1 MIEYILMI
9 TAIGGAIIALI
20 QRDLL
25 KAAILTAIPGTS
37 LAFLYQYLMAP
48 DVALTQAIV
57 GSAIVPVFIA
67 LAVKKT
73 RRTDEPSESEESGGR

>member
-9 TAIGGAIIALI
+9 TTVLGAIIALM

-25 KAAILTAIPGTS
+25 KAAILTGIPGVS
-37 LAFLYQYLMAP
+37 IAFLYQFLLAP

-57 GSAIVPVFIA
+57 GSAIVPVFFA
-67 LAVKKT
+67 LAVLKT
-73 RRTDEPSESEESGGR
+73 RRTEEEAD

>member
-9 TAIGGAIIALI
+9 VTVLGAVIALM

-25 KAAILTAIPGTS
+25 KAAILTGVSGVAI
-37 LAFLYQYLMAP
+37 AFLYQFLLAP

-57 GSAIVPVFIA
+57 GTAIIPVFIA

-73 RRTDEPSESEESGGR
+73 RRMEEE

>member
-9 TAIGGAIIALI
+9 VTVLGAIIALT

-25 KAAILTAIPGTS
+25 KAAILTGIPGAAI
-37 LAFLYQYLMAP
+37 AFLYQFLLAP

-57 GSAIVPVFIA
+57 GSAIIPVFFA

-73 RRTDEPSESEESGGR
+73 RRMEEE

>member
-9 TAIGGAIIALI
+9 VTVLGAVIALT

-25 KAAILTAIPGTS
+25 KAAILTGIAGAT
-37 LAFLYQYLMAP
+37 LAFLYQFLLAP

-57 GSAIVPVFIA
+57 GSAIIPVFFA

-73 RRTDEPSESEESGGR
+73 RRMEEE

>member
-1 MIEYILMI
+1 MFEYFFMILTIVSAIL
-9 TAIGGAIIALI
+9 ALV

-25 KAAILTAIPGTS
+25 KSTILTGISGAS
-37 LAFLYQYLMAP
+37 LAFLFQLLLTP

-57 GSAIVPVFIA
+57 GAAIIPIFIG

-73 RRTDEPSESEESGGR
+73 SREGR

>member
-9 TAIGGAIIALI
+9 IIVLGAILALM

-25 KAAILTAIPGTS
+25 KAAILTGIPGAS
-37 LAFLYQYLMAP
+37 LAVLYQYLLAP

-67 LAVKKT
+67 LAVYKT
-73 RRTDEPSESEESGGR
+73 RRVED

>member
-9 TAIGGAIIALI
+9 VAFLGALMALV

-25 KAAILTAIPGTS
+25 KAAILTGIPGAAI
-37 LAFLYQYLMAP
+37 AFLYQYLLAP

-57 GSAIVPVFIA
+57 GSAIIPVFFA
-67 LAVKKT
+67 LAVYKT
-73 RRTDEPSESEESGGR
+73 RRMEE

>member
-9 TAIGGAIIALI
+9 VTVLGAVIALT

-25 KAAILTAIPGTS
+25 KAAILTGIPGAAI
-37 LAFLYQYLMAP
+37 AFLFQFLLAP

-57 GSAIVPVFIA
+57 GAAIVPVFFA

-73 RRTDEPSESEESGGR
+73 RRMEEE

>member
-9 TAIGGAIIALI
+9 TTVLGAVIALM

-25 KAAILTAIPGTS
+25 KAAILTGIPGVS
-37 LAFLYQYLMAP
+37 IAFLYQFLLAP

-57 GSAIVPVFIA
+57 GSAIVPVFFA
-67 LAVKKT
+67 LAVLKT
-73 RRTDEPSESEESGGR
+73 RRTEEEG

>member
-9 TAIGGAIIALI
+9 VTVLGALIALI

-25 KAAILTAIPGTS
+25 KAAILTGIPGVAI
-37 LAFLYQYLMAP
+37 AFLYQFLLAP

-57 GSAIVPVFIA
+57 GSAIIPVFFA

-73 RRTDEPSESEESGGR
+73 RRMEEE

>member
-9 TAIGGAIIALI
+9 VTVLGALIALI

-25 KAAILTAIPGTS
+25 KAAILTGIPGAA
-37 LAFLYQYLMAP
+37 LAFLYQFLLAP

-57 GSAIVPVFIA
+57 GSAIIPVFFA

-73 RRTDEPSESEESGGR
+73 RRMEEE

>member
-9 TAIGGAIIALI
+9 IAVLGALLAMV

-25 KAAILTAIPGTS
+25 KAAILTGIPGAAI
-37 LAFLYQYLMAP
+37 AFIYQFLLAP

-57 GSAIVPVFIA
+57 GSAIVPVFFA
-67 LAVKKT
+67 LAVYKT
-73 RRTDEPSESEESGGR
+73 RRTEE

>member
-9 TAIGGAIIALI
+9 VAFLGALLALV

-25 KAAILTAIPGTS
+25 KAAILTGIPGVAI
-37 LAFLYQYLMAP
+37 AFLYQYLLAP

-57 GSAIVPVFIA
+57 GSAIIPVFFA
-67 LAVKKT
+67 LAVYKT
-73 RRTDEPSESEESGGR
+73 RRTEE

>member
-9 TAIGGAIIALI
+9 VAVLGAVIALT

-25 KAAILTAIPGTS
+25 KAAILTGIPGAAI
-37 LAFLYQYLMAP
+37 AFLFQYLLAP

-57 GSAIVPVFIA
+57 GTAIVPVFFA

-73 RRTDEPSESEESGGR
+73 RRMEED

>member
-9 TAIGGAIIALI
+9 ITIVGSIMVLV

-25 KAAILTAIPGTS
+25 KAAILTGIPGAS
-37 LAFLYQYLMAP
+37 IAFLYQYLLAP

-57 GSAIVPVFIA
+57 GSAIVPVFFA
-67 LAVKKT
+67 LAVYKT
-73 RRTDEPSESEESGGR
+73 RRVEE